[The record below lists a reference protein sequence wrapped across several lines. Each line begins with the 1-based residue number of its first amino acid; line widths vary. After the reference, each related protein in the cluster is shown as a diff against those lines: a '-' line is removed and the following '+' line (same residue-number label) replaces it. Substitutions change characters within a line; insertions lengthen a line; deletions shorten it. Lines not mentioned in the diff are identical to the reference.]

1 MVITAEEARQ
11 LAKGK
16 FSKIYSKIEYYAKR
30 GKNNFEYELHEDID
44 IEDLKQELESKGF
57 KFYNFDNKI
66 KVIWE

>member
-16 FSKIYSKIEYYAKR
+16 FSKIYSKIENSAKR
-30 GKNNFEYELHEDID
+30 GKNTLEYELHENID

-57 KFYNFDNKI
+57 KFWNFDNKI